1 MHNGWH
7 VGVVI
12 PAKDEELF
20 IGAVLDTIP
29 DFVDSVV
36 VIDDGSSDGTS
47 KVAKNYQGQSYNLTV
62 IRLEGK
68 GVATPSDTAGPS
80 GRHLGLKPV
89 T

>member
-1 MHNGWH
+1 MNNGWH

-36 VIDDGSSDGTS
+36 VIDDGSF
-47 KVAKNYQGQSYNLTV
+47 
-62 IRLEGK
+62 
-68 GVATPSDTAGPS
+68 
-80 GRHLGLKPV
+80 
-89 T
+89 